1 MSDTHDGRLR
11 SVLVAVWCAA
21 ILVGCDSSVQVMQ
34 VFNGQGEIAGEVTT
48 NSVILQS
55 RLTASERLVEGDLPG
70 APGFARFEVS
80 TISDFGSS
88 VVTEWMAATANSD
101 YVVKTRVGQ
110 LQADT
115 LYFYRL
121 IFGLDR
127 TDTKAGQTRTFRT
140 LAGADIAREVKFTV
154 VTGLN
159 YNAFFHGPRAYSG
172 PDKDLGYP
180 ALKTMLDMRP
190 DFFVATG
197 DNVYYDS
204 GADGH
209 AQTPTQLRKK
219 WHEQLAQP
227 RMIDFFAAVP
237 TYWEK
242 DDHDY
247 RYNDADNTTQ
257 RAPLPQLGA
266 QIFLEQVPV
275 WDMSEPNPRTYRT
288 HRVTKDLQIWLTEG
302 REYRSPNTMP
312 DGADKTMWG
321 VEQREWLK
329 RTLLESDATFKIL
342 ISPTPF
348 IGPDDAWCCGP
359 SAVPPRP
366 PKNDNHSDEGGFMHE
381 RDDFFR
387 WVLANDLL
395 EENFYIIVGDRHWQ
409 YHSVHQTGIEEF
421 STGAIIDANSRPG
434 RKPGDP
440 FSSDPDAR
448 IDQRYTYDEP
458 TGGFLHVT
466 ITAAPGPVAVFRFYD
481 EYGKLLYEERKAPG
495 QAIPQR

>member
-1 MSDTHDGRLR
+1 MSDTRDGRR
-11 SVLVAVWCAA
+11 WSVLVAVWCVAT
-21 ILVGCDSSVQVMQ
+21 LLGCESPTQGVQ

-55 RLTASERLVEGDLPG
+55 RLTASERPVDGDLPG
-70 APGFARFEVS
+70 APGFAQFEVS
-80 TISDFGSS
+80 TTSDFESS
-88 VVTEWMAATANSD
+88 IATDWMAATADSD
-101 YVVKTRVGQ
+101 YIVKTRVGQ

-115 LYFYRL
+115 LYSYRL
-121 IFGLDR
+121 IFGSDR
-127 TDTKAGQTRTFRT
+127 TDTSTGQTRTFRT
-140 LAGADIAREVKFTV
+140 LAGADIARDVTFTV
-154 VTGLN
+154 VTGMN
-159 YNAFFHGPRAYSG
+159 YNSFFHGPRAYGG
-172 PDKDLGYP
+172 PDKDQGYP
-180 ALKTMLDMRP
+180 ALATMLDMRP

-204 GADGH
+204 GADGP
-209 AQTPTQLRKK
+209 AQTPAQLRKK

-227 RMIDFFAAVP
+227 RMVDFLAAVP

-247 RYNDADNTTQ
+247 RYNDADNTTD

-266 QIFLEQVPV
+266 RMFLEQVPV
-275 WDMSEPNPRTYRT
+275 WDMDQPDPRTYRT
-288 HRVTKDLQIWLTEG
+288 HRVTQDLQIWLTEG

-312 DGADKTMWG
+312 DGPDKTMWG
-321 VEQREWLK
+321 AEQRKWLE

-359 SAVPPRP
+359 NAAPPRP
-366 PKNDNHSDEGGFMHE
+366 PKNDNHSDEGGFLHE
-381 RDDFFR
+381 RDDFFG

-395 EENFYIIVGDRHWQ
+395 MENFYIIVGDRHWQ

-421 STGAIIDANSRPG
+421 STGALVDANSRPG
-434 RKPGDP
+434 RRPGDP
-440 FSSDPDAR
+440 LSTDPDAL

-466 ITAAPGPVAVFRFYD
+466 ITAPPEPVAAFRFYD
-481 EYGKLLYEERKAPG
+481 ERGQLLYEEIKASN
-495 QAIPQR
+495 QASP